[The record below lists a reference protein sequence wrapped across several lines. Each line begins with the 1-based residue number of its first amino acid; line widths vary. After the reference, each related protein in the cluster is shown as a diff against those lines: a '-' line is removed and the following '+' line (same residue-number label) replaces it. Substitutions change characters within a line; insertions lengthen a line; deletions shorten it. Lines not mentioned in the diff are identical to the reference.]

1 MKVKQ
6 LSLFLENKTG
16 ALSRPVKLL
25 AKAKLNILTLSI
37 ADTQQFGIL
46 RFVVRDWE
54 KAKRVLEKDGFVV
67 KVSDMVAIEVADEP
81 GGLAEILV
89 TLEKARV
96 NLEYMYGF
104 TLKKEGKGVLAFRFD
119 DPDRAI
125 APCRKRASAPSKAW
139 TCSSGWRI
147 NRAIA
152 AAVRARGYSVWYLL
166 RFPIGKALEEGYQFV
181 LVVLHLH
188 GVRAKFDVSGV
199 LPGLRPKRAGLAG
212 LHERN
217 AHIDGHSDGAMRVHA
232 AANAKSARVKMAP
245 PCTVP

>member
-54 KAKRVLEKDGFVV
+54 KAKQVLEKEGFVV

-81 GGLAEILV
+81 GGLAAILA
-89 TLEKARV
+89 TLEKAAV

-104 TLKKEGKGVLAFRFD
+104 TLKSEGKGVLAFRFD

-125 APCRKRASAPSKAW
+125 AALQEKGINPVRPVELFKR
-139 TCSSGWRI
+139 
-147 NRAIA
+147 
-152 AAVRARGYSVWYLL
+152 
-166 RFPIGKALEEGYQFV
+166 LEG
-181 LVVLHLH
+181 
-188 GVRAKFDVSGV
+188 
-199 LPGLRPKRAGLAG
+199 
-212 LHERN
+212 
-217 AHIDGHSDGAMRVHA
+217 
-232 AANAKSARVKMAP
+232 
-245 PCTVP
+245 

>member
-6 LSLFLENKTG
+6 LSLFLENKPG

-25 AKAKLNILTLSI
+25 AKSKLNILTLSI

-46 RFVVRDWE
+46 RLVVRDWE

-67 KVSDMVAIEVADEP
+67 KVSDLVAVEVADEP

-89 TLEKARV
+89 TVEKARV

-125 APCRKRASAPSKAW
+125 AALQKKGIIPVRSVDLFKR
-139 TCSSGWRI
+139 
-147 NRAIA
+147 
-152 AAVRARGYSVWYLL
+152 
-166 RFPIGKALEEGYQFV
+166 LE
-181 LVVLHLH
+181 
-188 GVRAKFDVSGV
+188 S
-199 LPGLRPKRAGLAG
+199 
-212 LHERN
+212 
-217 AHIDGHSDGAMRVHA
+217 
-232 AANAKSARVKMAP
+232 
-245 PCTVP
+245 